1 MKNELLFENLFA
13 RALKDW
19 PEEITF
25 GKLIR
30 YESPRFII
38 EGLGDLSDEI
48 EHRYINHPEEIIMR
62 NMHHCIYGELHDL
75 AKKSLKEKMQD
86 LNSEIVKKD
95 FEDSLKYG
103 LANPENLNW
112 SPRSIKMAKE
122 YFEVNYPSSDIT
134 P

>member
-1 MKNELLFENLFA
+1 MKTELLFKNLFA

-19 PEEITF
+19 SECSVKE
-25 GKLIR
+25 L
-30 YESPRFII
+30 Y
-38 EGLGDLSDEI
+38 DLAEEI
-48 EHRYINHPEEIIMR
+48 EHSYINHPEEIIMR

-75 AKKSLKEKMQD
+75 AKNSLKEKMQD
-86 LNSEIVKKD
+86 LNPEIVKKD

-122 YFEVNYPSSDIT
+122 YFEVNYPLTNIT
-134 P
+134 PEKIT

>member
-1 MKNELLFENLFA
+1 
-13 RALKDW
+13 
-19 PEEITF
+19 
-25 GKLIR
+25 
-30 YESPRFII
+30 
-38 EGLGDLSDEI
+38 
-48 EHRYINHPEEIIMR
+48 
-62 NMHHCIYGELHDL
+62 MHHCIYGELHDL

-122 YFEVNYPSSDIT
+122 YFEVNYPSSDTKIYWKT
-134 P
+134 RIAGMTE